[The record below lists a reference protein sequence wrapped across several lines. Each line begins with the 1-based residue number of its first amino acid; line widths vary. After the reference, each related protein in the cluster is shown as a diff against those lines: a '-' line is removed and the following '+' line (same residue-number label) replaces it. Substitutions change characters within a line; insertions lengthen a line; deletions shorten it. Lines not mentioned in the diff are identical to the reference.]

1 MFYGR
6 TISQQ
11 SAKRTKNHSMIHI
24 KHVTKIFGTE
34 TALDQ
39 FSLHIQAGKLTVLI
53 GPSGCGKSTLLKL
66 LMGLDA
72 ADSGDIQ
79 WNSPMNAV
87 SSQLELRRKIGYV
100 IQEGGLFP
108 HLSAKKNVT
117 LAARFLGWDPEK
129 INSRIFELCDLVQLD
144 VAFLEKYP
152 VQLSGGQRQRIS
164 LMRALM
170 LDPAILMLDEPLG
183 ALDPLVRADL
193 QKDLKEIF
201 QRLKK
206 TVILVT
212 HDMGEAAYFADN
224 IVLMRHGQI
233 IQQGSVRELIDRP
246 ADPFVSQFINAQRNP
261 LSQFLEGR

>member
-1 MFYGR
+1 MSAPPASIVWQDITIRFGGR
-6 TISQQ
+6 TVLDRFSCAVEPGARVAISG
-11 SAKRTKNHSMIHI
+11 H
-24 KHVTKIFGTE
+24 
-34 TALDQ
+34 
-39 FSLHIQAGKLTVLI
+39 
-53 GPSGCGKSTLLKL
+53 SGCGKSTLLKL

-87 SSQLELRRKIGYV
+87 SSKLELRRKIGYV

-129 INSRIFELCDLVQLD
+129 IKSRVFELCDLVQLD

-224 IVLMRHGQI
+224 IVLMRHGHI
-233 IQQGSVRELIDRP
+233 VQQGSVRELINRP
-246 ADPFVSQFINAQRNP
+246 ADPFASQFINAQRNP
-261 LSQFLEGR
+261 LSQFLEDR

>member
-1 MFYGR
+1 
-6 TISQQ
+6 
-11 SAKRTKNHSMIHI
+11 MIHI
-24 KHVTKIFGTE
+24 KQITKIFGAE
-34 TALDQ
+34 TALAQ
-39 FSLHIQAGKLTVLI
+39 FSLHIQAGTLTVLI

-87 SSQLELRRKIGYV
+87 SSKLERRRKIGYV

-117 LAARFLGWDPEK
+117 LAARFLGWDPKK
-129 INSRIFELCDLVQLD
+129 INSRIIELCDLVQLD
-144 VAFLEKYP
+144 ISFLEKYP

-170 LDPAILMLDEPLG
+170 LDPEILMLDEPLG

-193 QKDLKEIF
+193 QNDLKEIF

-224 IVLMRHGQI
+224 IVLMRHGHI
-233 IQQGSVRELIDRP
+233 IQKGSVRELIDRP

-261 LSQFLEGR
+261 LSHFLEGR